1 VNRGEMLNIIGGA
14 KSMPPA
20 IRAFVFLALS
30 KASNSQVATLSNA
43 IDGLAAGKSFAE
55 VLDGLELDDAA
66 KKQAL
71 AFLNAN
77 PGLLKI
83 LQQNV
88 KLKAAV

>member
-1 VNRGEMLNIIGGA
+1 
-14 KSMPPA
+14 MPPA

-30 KASNSQVATLSNA
+30 KASDSQVATLSNA
-43 IDGLAAGKSFAE
+43 IDGLAAGQDFSE
-55 VLDGLELDDAA
+55 VLNGLGLDDAA

-83 LQQNV
+83 LQQNA
-88 KLKAAV
+88 KLKTAV